1 MAGPDRLP
9 RLKLPS
15 EERMRGSWEFRQTR
29 ERGRTLA
36 GRAMVI
42 NCLLPDM
49 APDLDLRGRRF
60 GVVVGRRL
68 GKAVHRNR
76 AKRLLREAY
85 RLTRPRLA
93 KDCRI
98 VMVGRR
104 SILAMDRARVEADF
118 LDLARRAGLLPDPS
132 SSGPSCS

>member
-1 MAGPDRLP
+1 MPAPDRLP

-29 ERGRTLA
+29 ERGHTVA

-49 APDLDLRGRRF
+49 APDLGLRGRRF
-60 GVVVGRRL
+60 GVVVSRKL
-68 GKAVHRNR
+68 GNAVQRNR
-76 AKRLLREAY
+76 AKRLLREVY
-85 RLTRPRLA
+85 RLARPRLA
-93 KDCRI
+93 EDCRI

-104 SILAMDRARVEADF
+104 NILSMDFPRIEADF
-118 LDLARRAGLLPDPS
+118 LALARRAGFLLDSSPS
-132 SSGPSCS
+132 SRASS